1 MIKLFQN
8 PHFVPQSA
16 VCPWCLGEFF
26 DAVGT
31 LEEFDKDAEF
41 IAGLLNATVS
51 KMNMTVG
58 ELGF

>member
-31 LEEFDKDAEF
+31 LEEFDRDVEF

-51 KMNMTVG
+51 KMNMIVG
-58 ELGF
+58 